1 MHEAAVLPALLATRR
16 LPHALC
22 WCCGCGVG
30 VLCVRAQHSVSG
42 VAKTDAQH
50 VRHMG
55 GLVESAEAYARNML
69 ETYLSKMKMVVNR
82 VRDDSGRA
90 DVDKGAE
97 RRQDL
102 AQFMKRQM
110 KN

>member
-1 MHEAAVLPALLATRR
+1 M
-16 LPHALC
+16 
-22 WCCGCGVG
+22 
-30 VLCVRAQHSVSG
+30 RAQHSVSG

-90 DVDKGAE
+90 DVDT
-97 RRQDL
+97 DHL
-102 AQFMKRQM
+102 ADVDIHDHADHLGCAGGG
-110 KN
+110 